1 MKIVGIIPA
10 RYDSVRFP
18 GKPLVDVAG
27 KPLIQRVYE
36 QASQVALFSDV
47 IVATDDAR
55 IEAAVRQFGGQA
67 RMTSRAHQTG
77 TDRLA
82 EVARTL
88 DADIVVNV
96 QGDEPLIQPDMIE
109 QAIRPLLDD
118 TDVSI
123 GTLKHKIMTPDEL
136 FNPNVVKVITTPQGR
151 AIYFSR
157 SPIPFIKGKEMRRDG
172 FAAFDFYRH
181 VGLYAYRRDF
191 LLNFTTLPQTPL
203 ELAEGLEQLRALEHG
218 CAIHVVETRHESLG
232 VDTPEDLQNVLTRLR
247 SS

>member
-18 GKPLVDVAG
+18 GKPLADVAG
-27 KPLIQRVYE
+27 KPVIQRVYE

-67 RMTSRAHQTG
+67 RMTARTHQTG

-109 QAIRPLLDD
+109 QAIRPLFEDS
-118 TDVSI
+118 DVSI

-172 FAAFDFYRH
+172 FA
-181 VGLYAYRRDF
+181 GLVADGRGTVVTRPVVFSGSHFFVNADARF
-191 LLNFTTLPQTPL
+191 GKVTVEVEESESTLPSPPG
-203 ELAEGLEQLRALEHG
+203 GLLLMF
-218 CAIHVVETRHESLG
+218 
-232 VDTPEDLQNVLTRLR
+232 QNT
-247 SS
+247 